1 MKNILYIF
9 NSKKDDSL
17 CYSKEIIKYL
27 NEKNVNIY
35 VENINLA
42 NASSVKLIDEESLK
56 TIDLAI
62 VLGGDGTILE
72 FARAYGHYEIP
83 LLGINLGR
91 VGALA
96 NAKMSN
102 YRELFER
109 YLKNDYFITK
119 NLTLQG
125 KINYANSNNVLK
137 FVVYNDVMVHRGLS
151 IKLLPIVIGINNT
164 RFDKVYADGVVIAT
178 PSGSSAYNFSA
189 GGPLLSHNSNCYVIT
204 PICPQT
210 RGFSSLVVNEN
221 EIVHLSIKSNT
232 EEVYLSVDGC
242 DKYPIN
248 NNDEVTIS
256 KSNLYLNIVNFDK
269 QNSIYETVYKVM
281 GSSNRKEEENV

>member
-1 MKNILYIF
+1 MKNILFIF
-9 NSKKDDSL
+9 NSKKDANL
-17 CYSKEIIKYL
+17 CYSKSIIEYL
-27 NEKNVNIY
+27 KEKNVNIY

-42 NASSVKLIDEESLK
+42 NASQVELINETTLK
-56 TIDLAI
+56 TINLVI

-72 FARAYGHYEIP
+72 FARAYGHHEIP

-102 YRELFER
+102 YKELFER
-109 YLKNDYFITK
+109 YLNDDYFITK

-125 KINYANSNNVLK
+125 KINYANSKNDIS
-137 FVVYNDVMVHRGLS
+137 FIVYNDVMVHRGLS

-221 EIVHLSIKSNT
+221 EVVHLSIKSNT

-242 DKYPIN
+242 NKYPIN

-256 KSNLYLNIVNFDK
+256 KSNYYLNLVNFDK

-281 GSSNRKEEENV
+281 GSSDRKEEENV